1 SLRPDTGTEYLLGGA
16 DLQQTQSKNPTGK
29 GREAVSGNC
38 RRLRD
43 NGWCFSQI
51 KIQRTGN
58 AYTDN
63 AARMVSE
70 GDRCG
75 ADGAYGHEPAEIC
88 FFPGWKYC
96 EGRSGNWV
104 LQQG

>member
-1 SLRPDTGTEYLLGGA
+1 MFWRGKRGTSWTKNAVIMEKKIVLYAQTLGLNTCWVA
-16 DLQQTQSKNPTGK
+16 LTYSKRKVKIRLEK
-29 GREAVSGNC
+29 GEKLCLVIAVGYG
-38 RRLRD
+38 D

-75 ADGAYGHEPAEIC
+75 RCWRLRP
-88 FFPGWKYC
+88 
-96 EGRSGNWV
+96 
-104 LQQG
+104 